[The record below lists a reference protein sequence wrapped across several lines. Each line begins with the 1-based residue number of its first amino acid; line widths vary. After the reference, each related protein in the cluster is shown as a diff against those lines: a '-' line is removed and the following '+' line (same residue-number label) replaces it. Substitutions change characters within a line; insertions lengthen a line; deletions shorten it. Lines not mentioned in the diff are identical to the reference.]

1 MVVYS
6 VMITNSSGGV
16 IFYNQY
22 HNDAPQL
29 DSNEVIIIGSTLH
42 SLHAISVAISPT
54 PKSSGFTELECT
66 NWKASCLQTITGL
79 KFMLFTDLNFQK
91 SSELL
96 SQIYATYADYVL
108 KNPFYTL
115 DMPVANSC
123 QKFVLEVSSLIEP
136 YNGKD

>member
-6 VMITNSSGGV
+6 VMVLNSSGGLV
-16 IFYNQY
+16 FYQNY
-22 HNDAPQL
+22 HPNAPQL

-42 SLHAISVAISPT
+42 SLHAISVEISPV

-66 NWKASCLQTITGL
+66 TWKLNCLQTITGL
-79 KFMLFTDLNFQK
+79 KFIIFTDRPHQK
-91 SSELL
+91 SQEVLHD
-96 SQIYATYADYVL
+96 IYSRYADYVL

-123 QKFVLEVSSLIEP
+123 QKFVSEVDQIIAEQ
-136 YNGKD
+136 NK

>member
-6 VMITNSSGGV
+6 VMILNSSGGL
-16 IFYNQY
+16 IFSWHY
-22 HNDAPQL
+22 HKDAPQL

-66 NWKASCLQTITGL
+66 TWKVSLLQTITGL
-79 KFMLFTDLNFQK
+79 KFMLFTDLAFNK
-91 SSELL
+91 SQEVLKE
-96 SQIYATYADYVL
+96 IYSVYADYVL

-115 DMPVANSC
+115 DMPIANSC
-123 QKFVLEVSSLIEP
+123 QKFVTEVQKVVDRQNE
-136 YNGKD
+136 